1 MMETG
6 GGARGREGGGG
17 CREMRALSTVRVNL
31 IQRFG
36 ERSTDSDFA
45 KLIFIFPAFFDGES
59 LF

>member
-1 MMETG
+1 
-6 GGARGREGGGG
+6 
-17 CREMRALSTVRVNL
+17 MRALSTVRVNL